1 MTMLWKSICG
11 EGIYEIMV
19 KAVNPL
25 LFFLSV
31 VLLAGCAA
39 KIPHVIVSD
48 YGKRGMR
55 LIAVMPIINS
65 SADPKS
71 AEMLR
76 SKLVEELYFKG
87 YPKVSVKV
95 IDEKLAAISPG
106 GGGKVSPQVIGEML
120 QVDAVLYPVLNE
132 SGMGRGMFYAS
143 TAVEVEFKLLSAK
156 TGESLWRVQYRV
168 VHRNWGFSRKQLE
181 LKSSRVY
188 EPALQDVVNR
198 ALETL
203 PDGPDVIGS

>member
-1 MTMLWKSICG
+1 MTRFWKSISG
-11 EGIYEIMV
+11 EEVYEIMK
-19 KAVNPL
+19 KAINPL
-25 LFFLSV
+25 LFFVAV

-48 YGKRGMR
+48 YDKRGMR
-55 LIAVMPIINS
+55 LIAVLPVINS

-87 YPKVSVKV
+87 YPKIPMKV
-95 IDEKLAAISPG
+95 IDEKLAALSPG

-120 QVDAVLYPVLNE
+120 HVDAVLYPVLSE
-132 SGMGRGMFYAS
+132 SGMGRGVIYAA
-143 TAVEVEFKLLSAK
+143 TAVEAEFELFSAK
-156 TGESLWRVQYRV
+156 TGESLWRVKYRV
-168 VHRNWGFSRKQLE
+168 VHRNWGFSRKQVE
-181 LKSSRVY
+181 LKSSQVY
-188 EPALQDVVNR
+188 EPALQEVVNR

-203 PDGPDVIGS
+203 PDSPDAVGS

>member
-1 MTMLWKSICG
+1 
-11 EGIYEIMV
+11 MV

-25 LFFLSV
+25 LFFLAV
-31 VLLAGCAA
+31 VFLAGCAA
-39 KIPHVIVSD
+39 KIPHVIVPD
-48 YGKRGMR
+48 YSKRGMR
-55 LIAVMPIINS
+55 LIAVMPVINS
-65 SADPKS
+65 SSDPKS

-76 SKLVEELYFKG
+76 SKLVEELYFRG
-87 YPKVSVKV
+87 YPRIPVKM

-106 GGGKVSPQVIGEML
+106 SGGKVSPQVIGEIL

-132 SGMGRGMFYAS
+132 SGMGRGIFTAA
-143 TAVEVEFKLLSAK
+143 TAVEAGFELLSAK

-181 LKSSRVY
+181 LKSSQVY
-188 EPALQDVVNR
+188 EPALQEVVNR

-203 PDGPDVIGS
+203 PDGPDAIGS